1 MGIKKMINDDAFF
14 EDLCNTY
21 FIKVYGYCKKLL
33 KGQSSDFAEECTQI
47 TFLEARKQ
55 ISKLRKHPNIEG
67 WLYTTSRNQINTL
80 FRKQYLKRKYEIFLD
95 EDLSETLA
103 SLDHNIE
110 KLFDLNID
118 IAKAISKIL
127 KELNEHEYILY
138 VDYYRN
144 HMTITEIADK
154 NNISTTAVTTRIY
167 RLKKK
172 IKFLI
177 HRYIENI

>member
-1 MGIKKMINDDAFF
+1 
-14 EDLCNTY
+14 
-21 FIKVYGYCKKLL
+21 
-33 KGQSSDFAEECTQI
+33 
-47 TFLEARKQ
+47 
-55 ISKLRKHPNIEG
+55 
-67 WLYTTSRNQINTL
+67 L

-118 IAKAISKIL
+118 IDIAVSKIL
-127 KELNEHEYILY
+127 KGLNEYEYILY
-138 VDYYRN
+138 VDYYKN
-144 HMTITEIADK
+144 YMTVTEIADK
-154 NNISTTAVTTRIY
+154 YNISTTAVTTRIY

-177 HRYIENI
+177 HKYIENI